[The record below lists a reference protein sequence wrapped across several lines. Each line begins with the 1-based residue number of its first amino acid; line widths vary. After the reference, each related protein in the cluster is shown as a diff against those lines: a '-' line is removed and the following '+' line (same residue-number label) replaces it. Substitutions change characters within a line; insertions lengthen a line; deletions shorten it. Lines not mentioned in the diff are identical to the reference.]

1 LAIIANGVGSA
12 AGQSKREGSGTRP
25 IPLAFFAGFWML
37 FPCRQEEFK
46 KSVAALS
53 KSDQREPKIL
63 KRVLQSPS

>member
-12 AGQSKREGSGTRP
+12 AGQSKREVSGTRP

-46 KSVAALS
+46 K
-53 KSDQREPKIL
+53 KP
-63 KRVLQSPS
+63 

>member
-46 KSVAALS
+46 KNRSRAQPCYRKAIS
-53 KSDQREPKIL
+53 ASRKY
-63 KRVLQSPS
+63 